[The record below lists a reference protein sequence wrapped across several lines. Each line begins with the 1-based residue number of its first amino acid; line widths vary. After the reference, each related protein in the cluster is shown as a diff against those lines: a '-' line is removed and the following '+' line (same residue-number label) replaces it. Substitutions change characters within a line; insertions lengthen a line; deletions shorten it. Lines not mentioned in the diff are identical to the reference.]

1 MIEVVQGPTSLLS
14 QWSGLPVIF
23 DEVFV
28 GLYHVG
34 TQSKALLLGAYPNIS
49 LNAKILM
56 GGLMSLAVTSASD
69 SIFCVV
75 LSKNKVDAPLHWHS
89 YTAHPIG
96 CEVAN
101 ETLKIIGKLA
111 SSDSW
116 KAAQEK
122 WVYPAGESDNM
133 WSFWDP
139 EFIHTVSHMNIV
151 SKIMTLGTKKKVHPL
166 LLGTVLSIKIP
177 FSCINYLIIFQG
189 YVSQSAQTILQ
200 SIKLIVD
207 NNCSVS
213 AAPELLVEPHSV
225 FALGHLETLYIS

>member
-56 GGLMSLAVTSASD
+56 GGLMPLAVTSASD

-116 KAAQEK
+116 KGAQEK

-139 EFIHTVSHMNIV
+139 EFIHTVSHMNVV
-151 SKIMTLGTKKKVHPL
+151 SKIMTLGTKKKFASSCLELSYPSRFLSPASIISLFSKAMSPSL
-166 LLGTVLSIKIP
+166 LKPFCNLSNSLWITIALFQQLLSSWWSP
-177 FSCINYLIIFQG
+177 IQYL
-189 YVSQSAQTILQ
+189 L
-200 SIKLIVD
+200 
-207 NNCSVS
+207 
-213 AAPELLVEPHSV
+213 
-225 FALGHLETLYIS
+225 